1 MQYENMEKGIFLD
14 RPNRF
19 IANVEIRG
27 VKEVCHVKNT
37 GRCRELFNA
46 PCQCVRSKKQ

>member
-27 VKEVCHVKNT
+27 VKEVCHVKNKRRYNDQY
-37 GRCRELFNA
+37 GFSGAE
-46 PCQCVRSKKQ
+46 